1 MKHRRKIDYIFYGLF
16 LLAAGAFMTLAM
28 PDQAW
33 SQFYGSRS
41 QIAEFEAFSRQHPK
55 AATELQQNPDLVY
68 NRKWLDKNPEFNHFL
83 KGRPELR
90 DRASFS
96 DPTIAT
102 ITAMIGGP
110 LTDLIRAI
118 DAGVGSTAKQS
129 PDSST

>member
-1 MKHRRKIDYIFYGLF
+1 MKHRKKIDYIFYGLF

-41 QIAEFEAFSRQHPK
+41 QIAEFDAFSRQHPK

-90 DRASFS
+90 DAIAHRPGLVFRSNDRYDYRYDRRPVDRF
-96 DPTIAT
+96 DPRDRRW
-102 ITAMIGGP
+102 GWQH
-110 LTDLIRAI
+110 R
-118 DAGVGSTAKQS
+118 
-129 PDSST
+129 